1 MIVKAKVNIKHNGEK
16 YSPGHEFEIEEK
28 HFESIKDIVEIIDN
42 STEDIKEDIKEDID
56 TEESDLT
63 TDDLSEEN
71 TLTNVIDYD
80 ALTKPEIVEILEER
94 GIEHNSR
101 DKKENLV
108 ELLVGSEQNDQ

>member
-1 MIVKAKVNIKHNGEK
+1 MIVKAKVNIKHNGKK
-16 YSPGHEFEIEEK
+16 YSPGDEFEIEEK

-42 STEDIKEDIKEDID
+42 STEDIEKDID

-80 ALTKPEIVEILEER
+80 ALTKPEIVEILKER
-94 GIEHNSR
+94 GIEHNPR

>member
-1 MIVKAKVNIKHNGEK
+1 MNLNRR
-16 YSPGHEFEIEEK
+16 K

-42 STEDIKEDIKEDID
+42 STEDIEEDID

-80 ALTKPEIVEILEER
+80 ALTKPE
-94 GIEHNSR
+94 
-101 DKKENLV
+101 
-108 ELLVGSEQNDQ
+108 